1 MPRQTGAANGRTLII
16 ACGALA
22 RELLKVVRV
31 NGLDQI
37 DVECLPASYH
47 NTPVLI
53 PDAVEERV
61 RSAQGRYDRVFVGYA
76 DCGTG
81 GRLDAICTE
90 LGVERLPGAHCYE
103 FFAGSEP
110 FGEIQEAE
118 IGTFYLTDYLVRHF
132 DRIVIAGLGLDRYP
146 QLLPD
151 YFGHYTRLLY
161 LSQTDDPTLVERGR
175 LAAERLELRYE
186 VRRTGY
192 GELETS
198 VVHLGSPTTTDPISG
213 TTASPAR
220 VT

>member
-47 NTPVLI
+47 NTPALI

-61 RSAQGRYDRVFVGYA
+61 RSAQGRYNHVFVGYA

-81 GRLDAICTE
+81 GRLDAVCTE

>member
-47 NTPVLI
+47 NTPALI

-61 RSAQGRYDRVFVGYA
+61 RSAQGRYNHVFVGYA

>member
-47 NTPVLI
+47 NTPALI

-81 GRLDAICTE
+81 GRLDAVCTE

>member
-1 MPRQTGAANGRTLII
+1 VPRQTGAANGRTLII

-22 RELLKVVRV
+22 RELLKVVRA

-61 RSAQGRYDRVFVGYA
+61 RSAQGRYNHVFVGYA

-81 GRLDAICTE
+81 GRLDAVCTE

>member
-1 MPRQTGAANGRTLII
+1 MPRQTGATDGRTLII

-22 RELLKVVRV
+22 RELLEVVRA

-47 NTPVLI
+47 NTPDLI

-61 RSAQGRYDRVFVGYA
+61 RSAQDRYGQVFVGYA

-81 GRLDAICTE
+81 GRLDVLCAE
-90 LGVERLPGAHCYE
+90 LGVERLSGAHCYE
-103 FFAGSEP
+103 FFAGSGP
-110 FGEIQEAE
+110 FIDIQEAE
-118 IGTFYLTDYLVRHF
+118 IGTFYLTDYLVKHF

-151 YFGHYTRLLY
+151 YFGNYTRLLY
-161 LSQTDDPTLVERGR
+161 LAQTDDPTLVEKGR
-175 LAAERLELRYE
+175 LAAKSLGLRYE

-198 VVHLGSPTTTDPISG
+198 VVHLGNPTVDDPTSG

-220 VT
+220 VA

>member
-1 MPRQTGAANGRTLII
+1 VPRQTGAANGRTLII

-47 NTPVLI
+47 NTPALI

-61 RSAQGRYDRVFVGYA
+61 RSAQGRYNHVFVGYA

-81 GRLDAICTE
+81 GRLDAVCTE

>member
-47 NTPVLI
+47 NTPALI

>member
-22 RELLKVVRV
+22 RELLKVVRA

-81 GRLDAICTE
+81 GRLDAVCTE

>member
-47 NTPVLI
+47 NTPALI

-61 RSAQGRYDRVFVGYA
+61 RSAQGRYNRVFVGYA

-81 GRLDAICTE
+81 GRLDAVCTE

>member
-1 MPRQTGAANGRTLII
+1 VPRQTGAANGRTLII

-47 NTPVLI
+47 NTPALI

-81 GRLDAICTE
+81 GRLDAVCTE

-161 LSQTDDPTLVERGR
+161 LSQTDDPTLVEKGR
-175 LAAERLELRYE
+175 LAAKSLELRYE
-186 VRRTGY
+186 VRHTGY

-198 VVHLGSPTTTDPISG
+198 VVHLGDLRTADPISG
-213 TTASPAR
+213 TTTSPAR
-220 VT
+220 VA

>member
-1 MPRQTGAANGRTLII
+1 MPRQTGAVGGRTLIV
-16 ACGALA
+16 ACGALV
-22 RELLKVVRV
+22 RELLEVVRV
-31 NGLDQI
+31 NDLDQI

-47 NTPVLI
+47 NTPALI
-53 PDAVEERV
+53 PDAVESRV
-61 RSAQGRYDRVFVGYA
+61 RSAHDRYDRVFVGYA

-81 GRLDAICTE
+81 GRLDAVCAE

-103 FFAGSEP
+103 FFTGAAP
-110 FGEIQEAE
+110 FGEIQDAE

-151 YFGHYTRLLY
+151 YFGNYTRLLY
-161 LSQTDDPTLVERGR
+161 LAQTDDPDLVEKGR
-175 LAAERLELRYE
+175 SAAKRLGLRYE

-198 VVHLGSPTTTDPISG
+198 VVHLRNPTAADRVPRVE
-213 TTASPAR
+213 ASPAGAA
-220 VT
+220 

>member
-1 MPRQTGAANGRTLII
+1 MPRQTGATDGRTLII

-22 RELLKVVRV
+22 RELLEVVRA

-47 NTPVLI
+47 NTPDLI
-53 PDAVEERV
+53 PDAVEERI
-61 RSAQGRYDRVFVGYA
+61 RSARDRYGHVFVGYA

-81 GRLDAICTE
+81 GRLDAVCTE
-90 LGVERLPGAHCYE
+90 LGVDRLPGAHCYE
-103 FFAGSEP
+103 FFAGSGP
-110 FGEIQEAE
+110 FSEIQEAE
-118 IGTFYLTDYLVRHF
+118 ISTFYLTDYLVKHF

-161 LSQTDDPTLVERGR
+161 LAQTDDPALIEKGR
-175 LAAERLELRYE
+175 LAAERLGLRYE

-198 VVHLGSPTTTDPISG
+198 IVHLDDPTVADPIAGS
-213 TTASPAR
+213 TASPAR
-220 VT
+220 VA

>member
-1 MPRQTGAANGRTLII
+1 VPRQTGAANGRTLII

-22 RELLKVVRV
+22 RELLKVVRA

>member
-1 MPRQTGAANGRTLII
+1 MPRQTGATDGRTLII

-22 RELLKVVRV
+22 RELLEVVRA

-47 NTPVLI
+47 NTPDLI
-53 PDAVEERV
+53 PDAVEERI
-61 RSAQGRYDRVFVGYA
+61 RSARDRYGHVFVGYA

-81 GRLDAICTE
+81 GRLDAVCTE
-90 LGVERLPGAHCYE
+90 LGVDRLPGAHCYE
-103 FFAGSEP
+103 VFAGSGP
-110 FGEIQEAE
+110 FSEIQEAE
-118 IGTFYLTDYLVRHF
+118 ISTFYLTDYLVKHF

-161 LSQTDDPTLVERGR
+161 LAQTDDPALIEKGR
-175 LAAERLELRYE
+175 LAAERLGLRYE

-198 VVHLGSPTTTDPISG
+198 IVHLDDPTVADPIAGS
-213 TTASPAR
+213 TASPAR
-220 VT
+220 VA

>member
-1 MPRQTGAANGRTLII
+1 VPRQTGATDGRTLII

-22 RELLKVVRV
+22 RELLEMVRA

-47 NTPVLI
+47 NTPDLI

-61 RSAQGRYDRVFVGYA
+61 RSARDRYGHVFVGYA

-81 GRLDAICTE
+81 GRLDAVCTE
-90 LGVERLPGAHCYE
+90 LGVDRLPGAHCYE
-103 FFAGSEP
+103 FFAGSGP
-110 FGEIQEAE
+110 FSDIQEAE
-118 IGTFYLTDYLVRHF
+118 IGTFYLTDYLIKHF
-132 DRIVIAGLGLDRYP
+132 DRIVIAGLGLDRHP

-161 LSQTDDPTLVERGR
+161 LAQTDDPALIEKGR
-175 LAAERLELRYE
+175 LAAERLGLRYE

-198 VVHLGSPTTTDPISG
+198 IVHLGDPTVADPIAGS
-213 TTASPAR
+213 TASPAR
-220 VT
+220 VA

>member
-22 RELLKVVRV
+22 RELLKVVRA